1 MAHLRSIIETLS
13 HAREMAGDLDPLRVA
28 VVETLARRVWGGDVH
43 EKRGGGS
50 RSEGGGGE
58 GWGWRTVKAMAEEE
72 VNS

>member
-1 MAHLRSIIETLS
+1 VAHLRSLIETLS

-28 VVETLARRVWGGDVH
+28 VVETLARRVWGGAVH
-43 EKRGGGS
+43 EKQGWLS

-58 GWGWRTVKAMAEEE
+58 GGGWRTVRAMAEEE